1 MAHAGLWL
9 LAGVLLGS
17 VTGAATATFLAPQ
30 QAGVP
35 QESASDFAARVA
47 ASMQQAV
54 ERTVERVREESAAA
68 HPAPSPEGASTAERR
83 VSADPGP
90 DAPRRRPSQRESSAD
105 PAEPDAGLLVRD
117 GSIPL
122 PEKNAGRLELLV
134 VRSRE
139 TEAARRREWMFVGEK
154 TLASAFGVPDE
165 VEQLKDG
172 REKWC
177 YLIPYVNAAGEQD
190 AHHLHLTLSRGRVV
204 AIDGAEDIRE

>member
-9 LAGVLLGS
+9 LAGVILGS

-30 QAGVP
+30 QAGAS
-35 QESASDFAARVA
+35 QESAADFAARVT
-47 ASMQQAV
+47 ASMEQAV
-54 ERTVERVREESAAA
+54 ERTVERVREETAASR
-68 HPAPSPEGASTAERR
+68 PVPSPEGAPVAGRR
-83 VSADPGP
+83 VSADPEP
-90 DAPRRRPSQRESSAD
+90 EAPRRRAPPRESSAE
-105 PAEPDAGLLVRD
+105 PREPDAALLVRD
-117 GSIPL
+117 GSVPL
-122 PEKNAGRLELLV
+122 AEKNAGRLELLV

-177 YLIPYVNAAGEQD
+177 YLIPCVNAAGEQD